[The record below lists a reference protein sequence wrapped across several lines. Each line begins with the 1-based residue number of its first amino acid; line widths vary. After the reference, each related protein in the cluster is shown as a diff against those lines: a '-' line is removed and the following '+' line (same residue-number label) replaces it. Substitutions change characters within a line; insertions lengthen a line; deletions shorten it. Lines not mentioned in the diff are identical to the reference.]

1 MGPTLYLNFCFP
13 VEGEDLVSAIIN
25 KHSRVGGR
33 VGFREV
39 FVYEHVLDVINQAT
53 LILGQRC
60 LCQQAV
66 I

>member
-33 VGFREV
+33 VGSREFLV
-39 FVYEHVLDVINQAT
+39 SESVLDVINQAI
-53 LILGQRC
+53 LILGLCC
-60 LCQQAV
+60 LCQQAL

>member
-1 MGPTLYLNFCFP
+1 MGPILYLNFYFP

-33 VGFREV
+33 VGSRGFL
-39 FVYEHVLDVINQAT
+39 VYEHVLDVIDQAT